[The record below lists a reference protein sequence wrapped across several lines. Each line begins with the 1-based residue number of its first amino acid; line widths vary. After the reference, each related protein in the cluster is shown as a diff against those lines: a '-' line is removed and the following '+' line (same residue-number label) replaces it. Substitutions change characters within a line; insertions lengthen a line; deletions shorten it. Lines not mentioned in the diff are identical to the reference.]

1 MRRSRCR
8 LTVTLTVFCL
18 MTASNSIG
26 RADGPADNI
35 ADNVRRI
42 PKLGIQVEKTKEA
55 ELTKS
60 LSALEQLLN
69 ELRADDREVVKSH
82 LPDAEVFYWSAYDN
96 LKHQE
101 FFSEREVEAAGRH
114 LKMGMERASQ
124 LKEGKAPWRTQTGAV
139 IRGYRSKIDGSVQPY
154 AVYVPE
160 DYQFDGTEDYRC
172 DLWYHGRGET
182 LSETNFIAQRL
193 RNQGAVSSTT
203 HFMVHPYGRYSNAN
217 KFAGEIDTL
226 EVLEHLKQEYRI
238 DDDRIAVR
246 GFSMGGAACWQFAV
260 HYADQWFAAT
270 PGAGFSET
278 PEFLKTFQQETLT
291 PTWYEEKLWRMYDCT
306 DYALNLFHCPTI
318 AYSGEIDRQ
327 KQAADIMEV
336 YLRREGIDL
345 LHIIGPGTAHKI
357 HPDSLVEI
365 ERRLSALERD
375 GRERNP
381 REIHLTT
388 FTLKYNRMHW
398 LTIDGLEEH
407 WERARVDAGVD
418 GNRLKADTLNASS
431 LTFSFESGDAP
442 FDLLSPVVVDLDGQQ
457 IEGPRP
463 KSDRSWTAS
472 FHKEGQ
478 FWKPGRFSNSS
489 LRKVHNLQGPIDDA
503 FMDSFVFVSP
513 GGQAAHAKVEEWTH
527 QEFDH
532 ATEHWRRHF
541 RGHPRVLSDDQIGDA
556 ELAAHN
562 LVLFGDPASNSLI
575 AKIADKLPIVWTKD
589 SIVVGE
595 KSYPAETHALV
606 MIFPNPLNPEH
617 YVVLNSG
624 FTFREY
630 DYLNNARQVSK
641 LPDWAVVDLT
651 VSPHSR
657 GPGKVVDAG
666 FFSETW
672 ELIPAKRAE

>member
-1 MRRSRCR
+1 MKRPRCGLLR
-8 LTVTLTVFCL
+8 FLPALCL
-18 MTASNSIG
+18 YAVSNPFLH
-26 RADGPADNI
+26 ADGPADNI
-35 ADNVRRI
+35 AENVRRI
-42 PKLGIQVEKTKEA
+42 PKLGIEISDEQRT
-55 ELTKS
+55 ELTNS
-60 LSALEQLLN
+60 LSAFEQMLTD
-69 ELRADDREVVKSH
+69 LRADQREIVKRH
-82 LPDAEVFYWSAYDN
+82 LPDVEVFYWSAFDN
-96 LKHQE
+96 LKYQE
-101 FFSEREVEAAGRH
+101 FFAEREVESAKRH
-114 LKMGMERASQ
+114 LLMGIDRAKQ
-124 LKEGKAPWRTQTGAV
+124 LKEGATPWRFQTGAV
-139 IRGYRSKIDGSVQPY
+139 IRGYRSRIDGSVQPY
-154 AVYVPE
+154 AVYVPLA
-160 DYQFDGTEDYRC
+160 YQFDGDKEYRC

-193 RNQGAVSSTT
+193 NSQGAVSSTT

-217 KFAGEIDTL
+217 KFAGEVDTL
-226 EVLEHLKQEYRI
+226 EVLEHLKSEYRI

-278 PEFLKTFQQETLT
+278 PEFLKSFQQETLT
-291 PTWYEEKLWRMYDCT
+291 PTWYERKLWRMYDCT
-306 DYALNLFHCPTI
+306 DYAVNLFHCPTI

-327 KQAADIMEV
+327 KQAADIMEE

-345 LHIIGPGTAHKI
+345 LHIIGPDTAHKI

-375 GRERNP
+375 GRERLP

-398 LTIDGLEEH
+398 LTIDGLDEH
-407 WERARVDAGVD
+407 WVRARVDAGFA
-418 GNRLKADTLNASS
+418 GNHLKADTLNTNS
-431 LTFSFESGDAP
+431 LTFAFEAGDAP
-442 FDLLSPVVVDLDGQQ
+442 FDLLSPVVVELDGQQ
-457 IEGPRP
+457 IEASRP
-463 KSDRSWTAS
+463 KSDRSWSAS

-478 FWKPGRFSNSS
+478 FWKPDRFPETS

-513 GGQAAHAKVEEWTH
+513 GGQAAHARVEEWTH

-532 ATEHWRRHF
+532 AVEHWRRHF
-541 RGHPRVLSDDQIGDA
+541 RGHPRVMPVDEIGDA
-556 ELAAHN
+556 EIAEDN
-562 LVLFGDPASNSLI
+562 LVLFGDPSSNSLI
-575 AKIADKLPIVWTKD
+575 AKIADRLPIIWTKD
-589 SIVVGE
+589 AIVVGG
-595 KSYPAETHALV
+595 KSYAADTHALV
-606 MIFPNPLNPEH
+606 MIFPNPLNPEK

-651 VSPHSR
+651 VPSHSR

-672 ELIPAKRAE
+672 ELTPAKPAE